1 MCAKLLPSMFVHHLL
16 LIGSVALL
24 LGAGTRAA
32 ARLSPAPLERL
43 VAGAVVAASLAVIDA
58 LVLGLVSLG
67 TNPVALVLAAGGTWV
82 AVRLLVAP
90 ARTPLSQQL
99 LEGWAH
105 LGPAARFGAGA
116 LAGAGVA
123 WTGWLLQNPGFDWD
137 NLAYH
142 IPEVVAW
149 VHNGRPGSIV
159 QILPGFP
166 YGNLP
171 VTNEV
176 LLSWGSGIAR
186 SFVWITIWPT
196 LMVGLLALAGWLG
209 LRALRISPRITAV
222 AVASLCAAPMLT
234 SFQGNGAN
242 SDLPAVVWMVVAA
255 SLCVAA
261 TLPSRAGLLA
271 PAILAG
277 ALAIGTKTTVAP
289 LTVVAIG
296 LAVYRLRGS
305 LRPMRGALLLC
316 GCGALAVGGIWYLRD
331 LIQHGSPLWPYYRAP
346 WGDPLPHLQQP
357 DITFFQRPL
366 ASLRRLGEPGYATA
380 TFLGGLLVLA
390 GALTAALLARTR
402 AVVAGAL
409 ATAVT
414 VFLWI
419 FAPDTGAPYP
429 SFPATDAFHGSLR
442 FLIPSVAVATLT
454 VALAAR
460 DGGRRRARMLTGV
473 LAVALVANL
482 VQLFG
487 LGFPKAPTVVTPL
500 LGGLAGGAV
509 LVLAGQLPWRRIPRV
524 AILAVTGSAIAASLV
539 LGAQGFVDRAARVGG
554 GYVDLVR
561 WFATAGNNRRT
572 VYTAPVQLV
581 LLAQDD
587 LGRDVVALARNEPCR
602 QIASQARDGWVVVV
616 KLATEAMLGPSTT
629 DACVAG
635 WRPLHEGPLYNVY
648 DARSL
653 EPHPVTMRTGASRRA
668 MPRASKP
675 AAAVNTAHAAIIG
688 TV

>member
-1 MCAKLLPSMFVHHLL
+1 MFVRQLL
-16 LIGSVALL
+16 LLTAVALL

-32 ARLSPAPLERL
+32 GRLSPAPLERL
-43 VAGAVVAASLAVIDA
+43 VAGAVLAASVAVIEA
-58 LVLGLVSLG
+58 LALGLLRLG
-67 TNPVALVLAAGGTWV
+67 TNPAALVLAAAATW
-82 AVRLLVAP
+82 LVARVLIAP
-90 ARTPLSQQL
+90 AQTPLSRQL
-99 LEGWAH
+99 LDDWAR
-105 LGPAARFGAGA
+105 LGSIARFGVGA

-123 WTGWLLQNPGFDWD
+123 WSVWLLQNPGFDWD

-142 IPEVVAW
+142 VPEVVAW

-159 QILPGFP
+159 PILPGFP

-186 SFVWITIWPT
+186 SFVWITIWPM
-196 LMVGLLALAGWLG
+196 LMVGLLAVSGWVG
-209 LRALRISPRITAV
+209 LRALRIEPGIAAA
-222 AVASLCAAPMLT
+222 AVASLCVAPMLT

-255 SLCVAA
+255 SLCAAA
-261 TLPSRAGLLA
+261 TLPGRAGLLT
-271 PAILAG
+271 PALLAG

-296 LAVYRLRGS
+296 LAVYRLRGE
-305 LRPMRGALLLC
+305 LRPLRGALLLC

-331 LIQHGSPLWPYYRAP
+331 LIEHGSPLWPYYRAP

-366 ASLRRLGEPGYATA
+366 ASLRRFGETGYVTD

-390 GALTAALLARTR
+390 GALIAPALARTR

-409 ATAVT
+409 ATAVS
-414 VFLWI
+414 VFLWT

-442 FLIPSVAVATLT
+442 FLIPSAAVATLT
-454 VALAAR
+454 MALAAR
-460 DGGRRRARMLTGV
+460 DGGRRARLLIVV
-473 LAVALVANL
+473 LAIALALNV

-487 LGFPKAPTVVTPL
+487 LGFPKAPTVGTPL
-500 LGGLAGGAV
+500 LGAIVGGA
-509 LVLAGQLPWRRIPRV
+509 LFLLARQRPWRRIPRALIVVLGGSAV
-524 AILAVTGSAIAASLV
+524 AAALAV
-539 LGAQGFVDRAARVGG
+539 GAQGFVNRAARVGG
-554 GYVDLVR
+554 GYADLVR
-561 WFATAGNNRRT
+561 WFATAGNNGRT

-581 LLAQDD
+581 LLTQDD
-587 LGRDVVALARNEPCR
+587 LSRNVVALARTEPCQR
-602 QIASQARDGWVVVV
+602 VEGRAREGWVVVV
-616 KLATEAMLGPSTT
+616 KIATEAMLGPSTT
-629 DACVAG
+629 DACVAR
-635 WRPLHEGPLYNVY
+635 WRPVFEGPLYVVY

-653 EPHPVTMRTGASRRA
+653 EAHRVATRTGASRRA
-668 MPRASKP
+668 TRRPRTT
-675 AAAVNTAHAAIIG
+675 AAPVNAAHAAIIG